1 MPWFYKLLLIQTKE
15 ANNYQTFHEYFDS
28 QTNVI
33 STFLKSTFHKI
44 QGLSDFDKVVGGL
57 VWCIEVCNVD
67 IDVDL
72 LFEEDSS
79 IGKKIALTV
88 SNWNYW

>member
-1 MPWFYKLLLIQTKE
+1 MTAGQSNKCHDFYKI
-15 ANNYQTFHEYFDS
+15 
-28 QTNVI
+28 
-33 STFLKSTFHKI
+33 TFHKI

-88 SNWNYW
+88 SNFWQKT